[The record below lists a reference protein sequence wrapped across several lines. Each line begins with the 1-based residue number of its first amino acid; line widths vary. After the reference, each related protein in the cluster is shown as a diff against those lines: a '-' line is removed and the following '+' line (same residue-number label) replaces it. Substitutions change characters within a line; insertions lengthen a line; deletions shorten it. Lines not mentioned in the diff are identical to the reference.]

1 MKRIINGKRYDEDTA
16 TKIASY
22 DNGCSS
28 GDFNSLSE
36 TLYHTK
42 AGAFFLAGSGGAMT
56 GYATL
61 LQGGKTCGSGSAIS
75 PMSDVEAFEWLEL
88 HDESD
93 AIEALWPDLI
103 VDA

>member
-1 MKRIINGKRYDEDTA
+1 MKQIINGKRYDTETA
-16 TKIASY
+16 TEIASY
-22 DNGCSS
+22 DNGCYA

-36 TLYHTK
+36 TLYRTK
-42 AGAFFLAGSGGAMT
+42 AGACFLKGSGGAMT
-56 GYATL
+56 GYATS
-61 LQGGKTCGSGSAIS
+61 LQGGKMLSEGSSII
-75 PMSDVEAFEWLEL
+75 PMSDVEAREWLEL